1 MKIELAKEHLIECR
15 GKAGITKQEA
25 ARRMDM
31 SQPAYLRYES
41 GERTPSLH
49 IIRTMADVLQTSVEY
64 LTGETDDPSPTSF
77 TVRNNSEPELFN
89 IILEYRSASRDT
101 QIRLLEYAR
110 RITCEK
116 NETFFHSES
125 EVSSNYAFP
134 SKKDRSDESQ

>member
-1 MKIELAKEHLIECR
+1 MKIKLVKERLIECR

-77 TVRNNSEPELFN
+77 TVRNNSEPDLFN
-89 IILEYRSASRDT
+89 IILEYKSASRDT

-110 RITCEK
+110 KITHEK
-116 NETFFHSES
+116 NETFFQSES
-125 EVSSNYAFP
+125 EINNGYPFP
-134 SKKDRSDESQ
+134 PDKNKV

>member
-1 MKIELAKEHLIECR
+1 MISHLELSLIYH
-15 GKAGITKQEA
+15 ALPPQNMYA
-25 ARRMDM
+25 LYSVRRMDM

-64 LTGETDDPSPTSF
+64 LTGETDDPSPTSY

-110 RITCEK
+110 KITHEK
-116 NETFFHSES
+116 NETFFQSES
-125 EVSSNYAFP
+125 EISSSYPFP
-134 SKKDRSDESQ
+134 PDKNKV